1 MNGTIILIRGNHD
14 RKSVKFYEKIGFK
27 VLTNAPII
35 LEKYKLMLSH
45 VPLPDSKIKEGYINL
60 HGYIHNKSISE
71 DYSDEK
77 HINLSVDVTGYKPV
91 SIDECEDYV
100 KKKIECE
107 KICKKENCSL
117 DDLHYENFPEKIVW

>member
-1 MNGTIILIRGNHD
+1 MNGIIILIRGNHD

-45 VPLPDSKIKEGYINL
+45 VPLPDSKIKEEYINL
-60 HGYIHNKSISE
+60 HGYIHNKSNSE

-91 SIDECEDYV
+91 SIDECE
-100 KKKIECE
+100 

>member
-1 MNGTIILIRGNHD
+1 
-14 RKSVKFYEKIGFK
+14 
-27 VLTNAPII
+27 
-35 LEKYKLMLSH
+35 MLSH
-45 VPLPDSKIKEGYINL
+45 VPLPDSMIKEGYINL
-60 HGYIHNKSISE
+60 HGHIHNKSFSE

-91 SIDECEDYV
+91 SIDEYEDYI

-117 DDLHYENFPEKIVW
+117 DDLHYESFPEKIVW